1 MLIFCRTFA
10 ADFNHPRRDNWRVG
24 RPAIHSQS
32 RPPKKECYGL
42 DQLSNHLNVTSMQ
55 NLSSYVPS
63 LMLEDGT
70 EVRLCPLDL
79 TKGKPL
85 YCSAEGQFYHLT
97 RGRLSHIRHN
107 FAPSH
112 YTPGR
117 HCHNGKRGNDYP
129 YMRNFGTTRCHILI
143 ASTWIGPRPL
153 NYECDHLN
161 GVVTD
166 YRAANLQWV
175 TPSENRKRAGLLRV
189 LRNIGR
195 DPQQMS
201 REELLAVFNHY
212 EFAPKGELR
221 IKN

>member
-1 MLIFCRTFA
+1 
-10 ADFNHPRRDNWRVG
+10 
-24 RPAIHSQS
+24 
-32 RPPKKECYGL
+32 
-42 DQLSNHLNVTSMQ
+42 MQ
-55 NLSSYVPS
+55 NLNSYVPS

-97 RGRLSHIRHN
+97 RGRLTHVRHSFSPTN
-107 FAPSH
+107 

-129 YMRNFGTTRCHILI
+129 SMRYFGTTRCHILV
-143 ASTWIGPRPL
+143 ASTWIGPRTL
-153 NYECDHLN
+153 HYECDHLN

-175 TPSENRKRAGLLRV
+175 TPSENRKRAVILRV
-189 LRNIGR
+189 RRKIALQDHRPELLPEN
-195 DPQQMS
+195 MS
-201 REELLAVFNHY
+201 RDQLLELFDAY
-212 EFAPKGELR
+212 EVSPKRG